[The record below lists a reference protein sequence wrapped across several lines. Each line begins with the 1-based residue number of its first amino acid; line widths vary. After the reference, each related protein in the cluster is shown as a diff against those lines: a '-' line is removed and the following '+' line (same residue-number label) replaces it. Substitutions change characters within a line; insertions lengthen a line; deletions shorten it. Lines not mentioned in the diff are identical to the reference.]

1 LKWPLNISK
10 EKLKNKL
17 FSSSKSEAIMDNK
30 RVVITGIGVVSPIGN
45 SKADFWSSLINGR
58 GGIGANTKFD
68 VSDYT
73 SKIAGEVKNLDT
85 SNLFNSKE
93 ARRMDGFVQYAM
105 VAADEAIKD
114 AKLDLE
120 AENPERMGCLVASGI
135 GGLTTIEEQHKILL
149 EKGAKRVSPFLIP
162 MLIINMAPGQIAITY
177 NLKGPN
183 FSVVTACASSNHGL
197 GEAYRIIQNGKAD
210 VMVAGG
216 TENAITPLGLAG
228 FCSAKALSTRNDDPA
243 HASRP
248 FDKERDGFIMAEGAA
263 ILILES
269 LEHALN
275 RKAEII
281 AEITGYGAT
290 CDAYHITAPDP
301 EAKGAIRSMQLAIED
316 ASLKPEEVE
325 YINAHGTSTL
335 LNDKV
340 ETKAIKSVFKDHAKK
355 LMVSSTK
362 SMTGHMLGAAGA
374 IEAAATALALKEGI
388 IPPTINYKVPDPDCD
403 LDYVPNQARKVNF
416 NIALSNSLGF
426 GGHNATIAIK
436 KFNES

>member
-1 LKWPLNISK
+1 MN
-10 EKLKNKL
+10 
-17 FSSSKSEAIMDNK
+17 NK
-30 RVVITGIGVVSPIGN
+30 RVVITGIGVISPVGN
-45 SKADFWSSLINGR
+45 SKSEFWSSIINGK
-58 GGIGANTKFD
+58 GGIGPITKFD
-68 VSDYT
+68 VSEHT
-73 SKIAGEVKNLDT
+73 SKIAGEIKNFDASHL
-85 SNLFNSKE
+85 LNSKE
-93 ARRMDGFVQYAM
+93 ARRMDGFVQYALA
-105 VAADEAIKD
+105 AADEAIKD
-114 AKLDLE
+114 SKLDLE
-120 AENPERMGCLVASGI
+120 SENPERMGCLVASGI
-135 GGLTTIEEQHKILL
+135 GGLTTIEQQHKILL

-162 MLIINMAPGQIAITY
+162 MLIINMAPGQIAINY

-183 FSVVTACASSNHGL
+183 FSVVTACASSNHGI

-269 LEHALN
+269 LEHAQV
-275 RKAEII
+275 RKADIV
-281 AEITGYGAT
+281 AEVVGYGAT

-301 EAKGAIRSMQLAIED
+301 DAKGAIRSMELALED
-316 ASLKPEEVE
+316 AGVSAENVD
-325 YINAHGTSTL
+325 YINAHGTSTI

-340 ETKAIKSVFKDHAKK
+340 ETKAIKAVFKEHAQK
-355 LMVSSTK
+355 LMISSTK

-388 IPPTINYKVPDPDCD
+388 IPPTINYSVPDPDCD
-403 LDYVPNQARKVNF
+403 LDYVPNEARKVDF
-416 NIALSNSLGF
+416 NMALSNSLGF

-436 KFNES
+436 KFNKS

>member
-1 LKWPLNISK
+1 MN
-10 EKLKNKL
+10 
-17 FSSSKSEAIMDNK
+17 NK
-30 RVVITGIGVVSPIGN
+30 RVVITGIGVISPIGN
-45 SKADFWSSLINGR
+45 SKSEFWSSIINGK
-58 GGIGANTKFD
+58 GGIGPVTKFD
-68 VSDYT
+68 VSEHT
-73 SKIAGEVKNLDT
+73 SKIAGEVKNFDT
-85 SNLFNSKE
+85 SHLLNSKE
-93 ARRMDGFVQYAM
+93 SRRMDGFVQYALL
-105 VAADEAIKD
+105 AADEAIKD
-114 AKLDLE
+114 SNLDLNS
-120 AENPERMGCLVASGI
+120 ENPERMGCLVASGI

-162 MLIINMAPGQIAITY
+162 SLIINMAPGQIAINY

-183 FSVVTACASSNHGL
+183 LSVVTACASSNHGI

-269 LEHALN
+269 LEHALV
-275 RKAEII
+275 RKADIV
-281 AEITGYGAT
+281 AEIVGYGAT

-301 EAKGAIRSMQLAIED
+301 EAKGAIRSMELA
-316 ASLKPEEVE
+316 LEEAGVSAE
-325 YINAHGTSTL
+325 NVDYINAHGTSTI

-340 ETKAIKSVFKDHAKK
+340 ETKAIKALFKDHANK

-374 IEAAATALALKEGI
+374 IEAAATALALREGI
-388 IPPTINYKVPDPDCD
+388 IPPTINYSVPDPDCD
-403 LDYVPNQARKVNF
+403 LDYVPNEARKVNF
-416 NIALSNSLGF
+416 NMALSNSLGF

-436 KFNES
+436 KFNKS